1 MFSDSCHKYRIF
13 EYLTQKNHLLNLV
26 MFTHNLKKNVQS
38 HKNGFTFY
46 CFKKIF
52 YQFRVIFIFLKYV
65 IIK

>member
-13 EYLTQKNHLLNLV
+13 EYLTQKNHFLNLV
-26 MFTHNLKKNVQS
+26 NVYTYFKKKTYS
-38 HKNGFTFY
+38 HKNSFILLFQ
-46 CFKKIF
+46 IF

>member
-13 EYLTQKNHLLNLV
+13 EYLTQKNHFLNLV
-26 MFTHNLKKNVQS
+26 NVYTYFKKKNIQS
-38 HKNGFTFY
+38 HKNSFILLFQ
-46 CFKKIF
+46 IF